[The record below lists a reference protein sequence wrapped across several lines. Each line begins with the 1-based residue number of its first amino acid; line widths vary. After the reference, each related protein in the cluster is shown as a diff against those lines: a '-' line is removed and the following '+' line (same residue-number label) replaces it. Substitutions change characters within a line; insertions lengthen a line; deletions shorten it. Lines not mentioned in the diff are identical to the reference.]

1 MSERSASAYIDE
13 IFFLLL
19 LVVQK
24 KKSVAASFFFF
35 SQLTFFCFL
44 KLVVSCLE
52 GTISGRT
59 VMYMYVVG
67 QSETQVKLVSTR
79 RLILNF
85 FQKLQGFSAVKCYF
99 SQSRFDIGAGCS
111 KTGFSLRILVAGE
124 RCNCTGEYC
133 ERDSMSE
140 QKIAIGYCSLGG
152 ELGVVNREFSDLRC
166 SMNTLQKLCPVV
178 RDRQK
183 FSLDV

>member
-1 MSERSASAYIDE
+1 MFERSASAYIDE

-19 LVVQK
+19 LVLQK
-24 KKSVAASFFFF
+24 KKSVAASAFFFQ
-35 SQLTFFCFL
+35 SANFL
-44 KLVVSCLE
+44 LVFEASSFML
-52 GTISGRT
+52 GRKHKRRT
-59 VMYMYVVG
+59 AMYTYVVG
-67 QSETQVKLVSTR
+67 QNETQVKLVSTR

-99 SQSRFDIGAGCS
+99 SQSRFNIGAGCS
-111 KTGFSLRILVAGE
+111 KTGFLLRILVAGE

-140 QKIAIGYCSLGG
+140 QKIAIGYCSLAG
-152 ELGVVNREFSDLRC
+152 EFCVVNEEFSDLRC

-183 FSLDV
+183 FSLDI